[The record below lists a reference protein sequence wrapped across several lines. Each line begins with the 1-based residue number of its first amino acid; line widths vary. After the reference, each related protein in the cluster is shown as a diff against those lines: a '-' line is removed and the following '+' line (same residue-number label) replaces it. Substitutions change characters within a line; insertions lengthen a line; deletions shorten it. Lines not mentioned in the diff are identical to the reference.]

1 MLAFFQLV
9 PIQFQ
14 EELAEELGVNPSFW
28 RMFFRS
34 PQMAYNCRYGPA
46 LPVIYRL
53 VGPGTL
59 LYYFIKKLYILFF
72 IYFLFFSI
80 FLERD
85 YTLQVFLGTLR
96 FKYPRNHSIYTGIY
110 FVDKVMVRYALN
122 LQKKVR

>member
-72 IYFLFFSI
+72 FFFFFLKEITPYKS
-80 FLERD
+80 R
-85 YTLQVFLGTLR
+85 V
-96 FKYPRNHSIYTGIY
+96 KYPRNHSIYTGIY